1 MSGINSTTDLLDKNL
16 LTEVHTNIIEGVDKK
31 DDSKMTATPTFAT
44 ELNKSSCSTGA
55 NKTDNTTEQKSA
67 HPFWLEN
74 PNVLFHKEHLLEFF
88 PTEEMLFNQK
98 LNAITR
104 LVILMTVITFA
115 YTKNV
120 SILYVGLV
128 SMFFIYVL
136 YKYKKDDS
144 ADEKE
149 KEGFELSAPVKD
161 LIDVDPNMKMDMVFQ
176 KPSPANPLGNVLVT
190 DYLYNPK
197 RKPAPPAYN
206 EKVSADI
213 VEQAKQMVINSN
225 PGQEDLAD
233 KLFKDLGDA
242 FVFEQSLRPFYSTA
256 STTIPNDQEAF
267 AQFCYGSMISCK
279 EGNPFACVKNNATK
293 WTNH

>member
-1 MSGINSTTDLLDKNL
+1 MTAINSTMDLLDTNSYLTNSENEVKINDGKEQDGADSIESNEKNKHG
-16 LTEVHTNIIEGVDKK
+16 LTTMSDANVNVNANADA
-31 DDSKMTATPTFAT
+31 DSK
-44 ELNKSSCSTGA
+44 S
-55 NKTDNTTEQKSA
+55 

-74 PNVLFHKEHLLEFF
+74 PNVLFHKDHMLEFF
-88 PTEEMLFNQK
+88 PTEEMAFNQK

-115 YTKNV
+115 YTKTTT
-120 SILYVGLV
+120 ILYVGIV

-136 YKYKKDDS
+136 YKYRKGD
-144 ADEKE
+144 E
-149 KEGFELSAPVKD
+149 KEGFDLSPPVKD
-161 LIDVDPNMKMDMVFQ
+161 LIDVDENMKMKSVFQ
-176 KPSPANPLGNVLVT
+176 KPSPANPLSNVLVT
-190 DYLYNPK
+190 DYLYDPK

-213 VEQAKQMVINSN
+213 VEQAKQMVINAN
-225 PGQEDLAD
+225 PGNEDLAD

-242 FVFEQSLRPFYSTA
+242 YIFEQSLRPFYSTA

-267 AQFCYGSMISCK
+267 SQFCYGSMISCK
-279 EGNPFACVKNNATK
+279 EGNPFACVKNNAGK

>member
-16 LTEVHTNIIEGVDKK
+16 LTEVHTNIIEGVEKK

-55 NKTDNTTEQKSA
+55 NKTDNTIEQNPA

-74 PNVLFHKEHLLEFF
+74 PNILFHKEHLLEFF

-144 ADEKE
+144 EDEKE
-149 KEGFELSAPVKD
+149 KEGFELSPPVKD